1 MTLHL
6 ADEVRAIR
14 TKLSFLSRI
23 LLWVWEFLYF
33 INCIWRSLYDRVART
48 SNVQP
53 SGFNDFD
60 FASWYL
66 KLFQFS
72 FQRQT
77 SWSLACGKN
86 AEKYLFSAP
95 VIRGVKTEWTLMF
108 GYQLIFGRQKDFD
121 RILVLT
127 WKPIES
133 KMHWSTI
140 ILLLL
145 PLGK

>member
-1 MTLHL
+1 M
-6 ADEVRAIR
+6 II
-14 TKLSFLSRI
+14 SM
-23 LLWVWEFLYF
+23 WE
-33 INCIWRSLYDRVART
+33 
-48 SNVQP
+48 
-53 SGFNDFD
+53 
-60 FASWYL
+60 
-66 KLFQFS
+66 
-72 FQRQT
+72 
-77 SWSLACGKN
+77 N

-95 VIRGVKTEWTLMF
+95 VIRGVKTEWTLIF